1 MCDNKCG
8 NCPSASPSEEEV
20 VKPDATVAEI
30 ISCLAMLSEIADE
43 NYEITFRPFSSA
55 VLTRGGKPS
64 VTFNAEEEEEEDAV
78 ETLGNRIVEYVTTN
92 TKALIAKKL
101 VALEGDKQSIL
112 NEIRRF
118 ADLEKALSR

>member
-1 MCDNKCG
+1 MCDKKCG

-64 VTFNAEEEEEEDAV
+64 VTFNAEEDEDAV